1 MIIACTGAS
10 YSAKTTFAETL
21 KKLYPDVVRQHEIE
35 VDKKYEDAE
44 IRTAN
49 GLSIDQI
56 RQNPYLYF
64 SWEKAIIL
72 KKIEQEK
79 KAALQYQCY
88 NTNSVVVFE
97 RSLADSFYYLTRY
110 VDTSLF
116 DDSQLKE
123 YNDFVEYL
131 VNIASNHYRYIY
143 DFVLIFKP
151 MPFDKLSCERRSR
164 TLKQDHIK
172 EYYTIKILNH
182 GFMHPYFTNKFISV
196 DVGLVEIEQIDS
208 YVSQIFQLLKTRYN
222 SI

>member
-35 VDKKYEDAE
+35 IDKKYEDAE

-79 KAALQYQCY
+79 KDKKTISEIKISLEKNKKDIQYVKLKLFPQKDFFELSNIY
-88 NTNSVVVFE
+88 SVLYGKVSIISDIL
-97 RSLADSFYYLTRY
+97 R
-110 VDTSLF
+110 
-116 DDSQLKE
+116 
-123 YNDFVEYL
+123 
-131 VNIASNHYRYIY
+131 
-143 DFVLIFKP
+143 
-151 MPFDKLSCERRSR
+151 
-164 TLKQDHIK
+164 
-172 EYYTIKILNH
+172 KILN
-182 GFMHPYFTNKFISV
+182 K
-196 DVGLVEIEQIDS
+196 D
-208 YVSQIFQLLKTRYN
+208 
-222 SI
+222 